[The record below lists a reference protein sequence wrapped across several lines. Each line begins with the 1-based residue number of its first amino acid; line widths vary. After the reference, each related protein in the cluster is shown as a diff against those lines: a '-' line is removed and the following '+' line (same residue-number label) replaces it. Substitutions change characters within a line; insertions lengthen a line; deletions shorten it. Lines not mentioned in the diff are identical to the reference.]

1 MFNNMFKRSKVLYR
15 SHRFQEPSNEKNFW
29 SWMKRKEIK
38 RLKSLYVKAEVYLE
52 SNPASAMESFSE
64 YT

>member
-52 SNPASAMESFSE
+52 SNPASAMELFCE